1 MTFAMKR
8 HIVAALFLLVTLALT
23 ISSLAAAQM
32 VPQAVKVGQ
41 NVMSAQ
47 IVKKIAPE
55 YPATAKQAHVQ
66 GTVVLQVSIDK
77 SGDVQSLQLVSG
89 HPMLAPAAIDAVK
102 QWKYRPYLLNG
113 EPVTVETNVTV
124 NFTLVGDAPEE
135 WTAGNVS
142 GGIPAAEP
150 AGTASGVIGSTA
162 ANGAVP
168 QRVRVSQGAEQK
180 IIVSKVQPEY
190 PGDAK
195 AQRIQG
201 IVELR
206 AIIDREG
213 NVANLQLISGH
224 PLLAPAAIDAVRQWK
239 YRSYLLNGTP
249 VEIETTVTVNF
260 TLAD

>member
-1 MTFAMKR
+1 MRFAMKR
-8 HIVAALFLLVTLALT
+8 HIVAALFLLVTFAPT
-23 ISSLAAAQM
+23 ISSAAAAQV

-41 NVMSAQ
+41 SVMSAQ

-55 YPATAKQAHVQ
+55 YPATAKQAHIQ
-66 GTVVLQVSIDK
+66 GTVVLKVTIDK
-77 SGDVQSLQLVSG
+77 SGEVQSLQLVSG

-113 EPVTVETNVTV
+113 NPITVETNVTV
-124 NFTLVGDAPEE
+124 NFTLVGDAPEQ

-142 GGIPAAEP
+142 GG
-150 AGTASGVIGSTA
+150 TASPEPVGIARGVIGPAA

-168 QRVRVSQGAEQK
+168 QRIRVSQGVEQK

-195 AQRIQG
+195 AERIQG
-201 IVELR
+201 IVELK
-206 AIIDREG
+206 AIIDKEG
-213 NVANLQLISGH
+213 NVASLQLISGH
-224 PLLAPAAIDAVRQWK
+224 PRLAPAAIDAVRQWK
-239 YRSYLLNGTP
+239 YRPYLLNGTP
-249 VEIETTVTVNF
+249 LEVETTVTVNF

>member
-1 MTFAMKR
+1 MKR
-8 HIVAALFLLVTLALT
+8 HIVAVFFLLVTLALT
-23 ISSLAAAQM
+23 ACSVAAAQM
-32 VPQAVKVGQ
+32 IPQAVKVGQ

-55 YPATAKQAHVQ
+55 YPATAKQAHIQ
-66 GTVVLQVSIDK
+66 GTVVLKVTIDK

-102 QWKYRPYLLNG
+102 QWKYTPYLLNG

-124 NFTLVGDAPEE
+124 NFTLAGDAPEE

-142 GGIPAAEP
+142 GGVPAAEP
-150 AGTASGVIGSTA
+150 AGMASGVIGSA
-162 ANGAVP
+162 PADGAPLP
-168 QRVRVSQGAEQK
+168 QRIRVLPGVMARL
-180 IIVSKVQPEY
+180 IAGRVQPEY
-190 PGDAK
+190 PEDAK

-201 IVELR
+201 IVELKV
-206 AIIDREG
+206 IIDKEG

-239 YRSYLLNGTP
+239 YRPYLLNGTP
-249 VEIETTVTVNF
+249 LEVETTVTVSF